1 MSVNWPE
8 QQRRARLH
16 LCIWCAEP
24 ARYLARHKRHGVH
37 CERHAKIIAGNHK
50 AWVKRRRS
58 EAKQPRKIHFIVV
71 PRLCSY

>member
-16 LCIWCAEP
+16 LCVWCAEP
-24 ARYLARHKRHGVH
+24 ARLLRTGKHGVH
-37 CERHAKIIAGNHK
+37 CERHAKIIAENYK
-50 AWVKRRRS
+50 AWVKRKRS
-58 EAKQPRKIHFIVV
+58 EAKQPRKIRFIVV